1 MKRQY
6 LPKLQQRLV
15 YTLLKYL
22 ATSEMGRQTS
32 SNLGEFSMFFNSYL
46 SGRGIFKLFVV

>member
-22 ATSEMGRQTS
+22 AASKMGRQTS
-32 SNLGEFSMFFNSYL
+32 SNLGEYSMFFNS
-46 SGRGIFKLFVV
+46 